1 MTDPSQPEVWL
12 RGPLP
17 DYPDELQPVAHSLL
31 QVREEIA
38 AVAALPPEHLWAR
51 PGGAA
56 SIGFH
61 LRHLAGSLDRLLTY
75 ARGDRLNTA
84 QSATLSAEG
93 QDGNPPERAET
104 LVRAAH
110 DAIDRALAHVRT
122 TPLCTLEEVRS
133 VGRAGLPSTVLG
145 LLFHAAEHAQRH
157 SAQIITTAKVVTGTC
172 TTSARSPAAPG
183 APAPPRDPA

>member
-1 MTDPSQPEVWL
+1 MIDRSQPEVWL
-12 RGPLP
+12 RGPLA

-38 AVAALPPEHLWAR
+38 AVAALTPEHLWAR

-56 SIGFH
+56 SVGFH

-75 ARGDRLNTA
+75 ARGDRLTAA
-84 QSATLSAEG
+84 QSAALLEEG
-93 QDGNPPERAET
+93 RDGSPDEHAET
-104 LVRAAH
+104 LVQAAV

-122 TPLCTLEEVRS
+122 TPICTLEEIRL

-157 SAQIITTAKVVTGTC
+157 SAQIITTAKVVGGTH
-172 TTSARSPAAPG
+172 SP
-183 APAPPRDPA
+183 